1 MKLLQMLLLSVLER
15 SSSSI
20 SVVVGHSVTFSCVY
34 DIKHY
39 GPLPV
44 CWGRGQI
51 PIRGCDQRLLS
62 TDAHQVIE
70 DTRASSRYQ
79 LLGEL
84 DRGDVSLT
92 ILNISEADA
101 ETYGC
106 RVEIPG
112 WFNDHKHHFELRVAP
127 EPSFSFSSSPT
138 PLQLNSSTTAS
149 RTAGHMTSNDTHLTL
164 TPETVNRREGGEWL
178 TVILISVISV
188 LTAVGIV
195 IMVRRWRHK
204 KLPQQNNASSTR
216 FSLSLSSQ
224 QLRGSAVDNIYQMEC
239 DEFDLYCPYD
249 QAH

>member
-1 MKLLQMLLLSVLER
+1 QYNFICLKFKKPILCILER

-112 WFNDHKHHFELRVAP
+112 WFNDHKHHFELRVG
-127 EPSFSFSSSPT
+127 EKDHT
-138 PLQLNSSTTAS
+138 CMICVGGTGENTS
-149 RTAGHMTSNDTHLTL
+149 RT
-164 TPETVNRREGGEWL
+164 
-178 TVILISVISV
+178 I
-188 LTAVGIV
+188 
-195 IMVRRWRHK
+195 
-204 KLPQQNNASSTR
+204 
-216 FSLSLSSQ
+216 
-224 QLRGSAVDNIYQMEC
+224 
-239 DEFDLYCPYD
+239 
-249 QAH
+249 